1 MFKFNKEDPKMTSWR
16 HFDVFAVNFE
26 QSHTFFS
33 DSIVDF

>member
-1 MFKFNKEDPKMTSWR
+1 MKILKWRHWR